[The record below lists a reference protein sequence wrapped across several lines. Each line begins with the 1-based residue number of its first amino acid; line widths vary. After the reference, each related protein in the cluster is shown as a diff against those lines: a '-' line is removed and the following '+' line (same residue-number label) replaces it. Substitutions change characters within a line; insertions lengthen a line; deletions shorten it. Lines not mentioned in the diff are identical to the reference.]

1 MICIGTAERVEYHA
15 ALDASIRLVGR
26 EMDQPQSAAST
37 PGSLQAKGSETPIR
51 QGDGT
56 GVFGWRNRGKPV
68 GAVVAAAKVLR
79 ILHGSERPLNASE
92 VARAAGL
99 HRGTAYNILR
109 TLHAEGFVGYDE
121 ATRSYSVS
129 LHILELAY
137 GVLRRSGLMDLAR
150 PLMHA
155 ISDAHG
161 VSVYLSKVLGPSSL
175 LLLDWVGV
183 AFRTDLYVTVGR
195 PSPVPAGASGVIM
208 AAFGSSTEPELEAL
222 FSKVAWYQKPS
233 FADFLARVR
242 EAKKCGFA
250 VDRGAMFQ
258 GITLVSVPVLSP
270 SWELLLI
277 LTAAGHSHDLDAEA
291 LDALCRAMQSA
302 AARLSESARL
312 LRLD

>member
-1 MICIGTAERVEYHA
+1 MDRPPLAGSTARA
-15 ALDASIRLVGR
+15 
-26 EMDQPQSAAST
+26 
-37 PGSLQAKGSETPIR
+37 LQAKGLETERISAIPR
-51 QGDGT
+51 RAGAGDPGRGT
-56 GVFGWRNRGKPV
+56 PGKPV

-79 ILHGSERPLNASE
+79 TLHASERPLNASE

-129 LHILELAY
+129 LHILELAH

-155 ISDAHG
+155 VSDAHG

-175 LLLDWVGV
+175 LLLDWVGA

-195 PSPVPAGASGVIM
+195 QYPGPAGASGVIM
-208 AAFGSSTEPELEAL
+208 GAFGSDNETELEAL
-222 FSKVAWYQKPS
+222 FSEVAWYRKPS

-242 EAKKCGFA
+242 EARQCGFA
-250 VDRGAMFQ
+250 VDRGTMFQ
-258 GITLVSVPVLSP
+258 GITQVSVPVLSP
-270 SWELLLI
+270 SWELLLV
-277 LTAAGHSHDLDAEA
+277 LTAAGHAHDFDGDAVGP
-291 LDALCRAMQSA
+291 LSRAMQSA
-302 AARLSESARL
+302 AARLSESVRL
-312 LRLD
+312 LRLG